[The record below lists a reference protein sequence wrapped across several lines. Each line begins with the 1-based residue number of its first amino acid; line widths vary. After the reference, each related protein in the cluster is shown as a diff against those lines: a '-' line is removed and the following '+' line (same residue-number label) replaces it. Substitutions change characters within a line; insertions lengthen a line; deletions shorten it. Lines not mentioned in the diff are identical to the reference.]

1 MPSRQRQHQAVL
13 KLTEEQALLAANLAA
28 ALSQPGGPRPVQVA
42 ERCGVSEQAVSNWKR
57 TGKISKENLAVVSEM
72 TGWSVRR
79 LLTGADDLPHAPPIP
94 PRDFADRRE
103 VSDSEWDTLQ
113 AVKVLFTPE
122 QMADLRKQA
131 AAAAERVRAVMPH
144 LVGIHKG
151 EEP

>member
-1 MPSRQRQHQAVL
+1 MKP
-13 KLTEEQALLAANLAA
+13 
-28 ALSQPGGPRPVQVA
+28 
-42 ERCGVSEQAVSNWKR
+42 
-57 TGKISKENLAVVSEM
+57 VVS
-72 TGWSVRR
+72 T
-79 LLTGADDLPHAPPIP
+79 PPAPP

-144 LVGIHKG
+144 LVGDAK
-151 EEP
+151 EQKP